1 VDKVTKR
8 VTTNPK
14 IKVDGIEETHDA
26 LKSKDAKA
34 DKEKMTCIECHFG
47 IAHKEPDGITP
58 QELKAAKLEK
68 KK

>member
-1 VDKVTKR
+1 
-8 VTTNPK
+8 
-14 IKVDGIEETHDA
+14 
-26 LKSKDAKA
+26 
-34 DKEKMTCIECHFG
+34 MTCIECHFG